1 MDVTIA
7 KPETSNSG
15 RFNGKSRP
23 AQMPLARIHERGRIS
38 SASTMPPSLR
48 STVIDSFAHV
58 A

>member
-15 RFNGKSRP
+15 KFNGKSRP
-23 AQMPLARIHERGRIS
+23 TQMPLARIQARGRIS
-38 SASTMPPSLR
+38 SASTIPPSLR

-58 A
+58 G